1 VCSPCDGDALAR
13 SRTVVAVLRL
23 VIGTD
28 GELAHGEV
36 ITSGGLV
43 AARFRAWEGLV
54 PALRGWLA
62 DEGPEPTPDAEAA
75 GNRTTRSEE
84 RP

>member
-1 VCSPCDGDALAR
+1 
-13 SRTVVAVLRL
+13 VAVIRL
-23 VIGTD
+23 VVRTG

-36 ITSGGLV
+36 VTSGGHV

-62 DEGPEPTPDAEAA
+62 DEGPEQTPDAEAE
-75 GNRTTRSEE
+75 GNGTTRSEE